1 MIKNISFSNFYSF
14 YEETFVSFEV
24 NQKPSKSLYDV
35 NIEDN
40 RLNKVI
46 SVIGANGSGKTGLIR
61 PFAFIGWFIS
71 NSYIELKPDDVIP
84 YHPHSFYKDE
94 NTTFSINFILEGIE
108 YKYNLTLNKSQ
119 VLHES
124 LYEKTSELYSY
135 IFVRERN
142 SIEEEFDYKQKNF
155 DFQVKIANKMKDN
168 ASVISAAF
176 MNDSEDAKKFIDFFG
191 KSFVFNVTLNG
202 RENYSEQGLLDSAK
216 YFKYNK
222 KSLEQMIKIICE
234 LDLGLNSVELDE
246 VEIKTTDGQLE
257 KVYLPIGV
265 HGENEKQFKLP
276 FFEESSGTKSLFVL
290 LRRLLPILQSGGL
303 AIIDKIDNELHPLM
317 LPVILELFKFEHTN
331 PKNAQV
337 VFTCHTPEILNLLK
351 KHQVY
356 LVEKTDLHSS
366 AWRLDKMSR
375 LRVDD
380 NLYAKYYAGAL
391 GATPNI

>member
-14 YEETFVSFEV
+14 YEETLVSFEV
-24 NQKPSKSLYDV
+24 SQKPSKSLYDI
-35 NIEDN
+35 NIENN
-40 RLNKVI
+40 RLNKVV

-71 NSYIELKPDDVIP
+71 NSYIELKPDDLIP
-84 YHPHSFYKDE
+84 YHPHSFYKDN
-94 NTTFSINFILEGIE
+94 NTTFSINFILAGIE

-124 LYEKTSELYSY
+124 LYEKTSKLFSY
-135 IFVRERN
+135 IFIRERN
-142 SIEEEFDYKQKNF
+142 SIDEEFEYKQKNF

-168 ASVISAAF
+168 ASIISAAF

-191 KSFVFNVTLNG
+191 KSFVFNVTLSG
-202 RENYSEQGLLDSAK
+202 RENYSEQGLIDSAK
-216 YFKYNK
+216 YFKQNS

-246 VEIKTTDGQLE
+246 VEIKTPEGQLE
-257 KVYLPIGV
+257 KIYLPIGV

-290 LRRLLPILQSGGL
+290 LRRLLPVLQSGGL
-303 AIIDKIDNELHPLM
+303 AIIDEIDNDLHPHM

-331 PKNAQV
+331 PKNAQII
-337 VFTCHTPEILNLLK
+337 FTCHTPEVLNILK

-356 LVEKTDLHSS
+356 LVEKTDLHSE
-366 AWRLDKMSR
+366 AWRLDEMSGI
-375 LRVDD
+375 RVDD

>member
-24 NQKPSKSLYDV
+24 SQKPSKSLYDV
-35 NIEDN
+35 NLENN
-40 RLNKVI
+40 RLNKVV

-71 NSYIELKPDDVIP
+71 NSYIELKPDDLIP
-84 YHPHSFYKDE
+84 YHPHSFYKDD
-94 NTTFSINFILEGIE
+94 NTTFSINFILAGIE

-124 LYEKTSELYSY
+124 LYEKTSKLFSY
-135 IFVRERN
+135 IFIRERN
-142 SIEEEFDYKQKNF
+142 SIEDEFEYKQKNF
-155 DFQVKIANKMKDN
+155 DFQAKIANKMKDN
-168 ASVISAAF
+168 ASIISAAF

-202 RENYSEQGLLDSAK
+202 RENYSEQGLIDSAK
-216 YFKYNK
+216 YFKQNS

-246 VEIKTTDGQLE
+246 VEIKTPEGQLE

-265 HGENEKQFKLP
+265 HGEKDKQFKLP

-290 LRRLLPILQSGGL
+290 LRRLLPVLQSGGL
-303 AIIDKIDNELHPLM
+303 AIIDEIDNDLHPHM

-331 PKNAQV
+331 PKNAQII
-337 VFTCHTPEILNLLK
+337 FTCHTPEVLNILK

-356 LVEKTDLHSS
+356 LVEKTDLHSE
-366 AWRLDKMSR
+366 AWRLDEMSGI
-375 LRVDD
+375 RVDD

>member
-24 NQKPSKSLYDV
+24 TQKPSKSLYDI
-35 NIEDN
+35 NIENN

-71 NSYIELKPDDVIP
+71 NSYIELKPDDLIP
-84 YHPHSFYKDE
+84 YHPHSFYKEE
-94 NTTFSINFILEGIE
+94 NTTFSINFILGGIE

-124 LYEKTSELYSY
+124 LYEKTSKLFSY
-135 IFVRERN
+135 VFVRERN

-168 ASVISAAF
+168 ASIISAAF
-176 MNDSEDAKKFIDFFG
+176 MNDSEDAKKFIEFFG
-191 KSFVFNVTLNG
+191 KSFLFNVTLNG

-216 YFKYNK
+216 YFKNNS

-246 VEIKTTDGQLE
+246 VEIKTAEGQLE

-276 FFEESSGTKSLFVL
+276 FFEESSGTKSLFIL
-290 LRRLLPILQSGGL
+290 LRRLLPVLQSGGL
-303 AIIDKIDNELHPLM
+303 AIIDEIDNDLHPHM

-337 VFTCHTPEILNLLK
+337 IFTCHTPEILNLLK

-356 LVEKTDLHSS
+356 LVEKNNLHSE
-366 AWRLDKMSR
+366 AWRLDEMTG

>member
-14 YEETFVSFEV
+14 YEETLVSFEV
-24 NQKPSKSLYDV
+24 SQKPSKSLYDI
-35 NIEDN
+35 NIENN
-40 RLNKVI
+40 RLNKVV

-71 NSYIELKPDDVIP
+71 NSYIELKPDDLIP
-84 YHPHSFYKDE
+84 YHPHSFYKDN
-94 NTTFSINFILEGIE
+94 NTTFSINFILASIE
-108 YKYNLTLNKSQ
+108 YKYNLTLNRSQ

-124 LYEKTSELYSY
+124 LYEKTSKLFSY
-135 IFVRERN
+135 IFIRERN
-142 SIEEEFDYKQKNF
+142 SIDEEFEYKQKNF

-168 ASVISAAF
+168 ASIISAAF

-191 KSFVFNVTLNG
+191 KSFVFNVTLSG
-202 RENYSEQGLLDSAK
+202 RENYSEQGLIDSAK
-216 YFKYNK
+216 YFKQNS

-246 VEIKTTDGQLE
+246 VEIKTPEGQLE
-257 KVYLPIGV
+257 KIYLPIGV
-265 HGENEKQFKLP
+265 HGVNEKQFKLP

-290 LRRLLPILQSGGL
+290 LRRLLPVLQSGGL
-303 AIIDKIDNELHPLM
+303 AIIDEIDNDLHPHM

-331 PKNAQV
+331 PKNAQII
-337 VFTCHTPEILNLLK
+337 FTCHTPEVLNILK

-356 LVEKTDLHSS
+356 LVEKTDLHSE
-366 AWRLDKMSR
+366 AWRLDEMSGI
-375 LRVDD
+375 RVDD

>member
-1 MIKNISFSNFYSF
+1 MIKNISFSNYYSF
-14 YEETFVSFEV
+14 YEETLVSFEV
-24 NQKPSKSLYDV
+24 SQKPSKSLYDI
-35 NIEDN
+35 NIENN
-40 RLNKVI
+40 RLNKVV

-61 PFAFIGWFIS
+61 AFALIGWFIS
-71 NSYIELKPDDVIP
+71 NSYMELKPDDLIP
-84 YHPHSFYKDE
+84 YHPHSFYKND
-94 NTTFSINFILEGIE
+94 NTTFSINFILAGIE

-124 LYEKTSELYSY
+124 LYEKTSKLFSY
-135 IFVRERN
+135 IFIRERN
-142 SIEEEFDYKQKNF
+142 SIDEEFEYKQKNF

-168 ASVISAAF
+168 ASIISAAF

-191 KSFVFNVTLNG
+191 KSFVFNVTLSG
-202 RENYSEQGLLDSAK
+202 RENYSEQGLIDSAK
-216 YFKYNK
+216 YFKQNS

-246 VEIKTTDGQLE
+246 VEIKTPEGQLE
-257 KVYLPIGV
+257 KIYLPIGV

-290 LRRLLPILQSGGL
+290 LRRLLPVLQSGGL
-303 AIIDKIDNELHPLM
+303 AIIDEIDNDLHPYM

-331 PKNAQV
+331 PKNAQII
-337 VFTCHTPEILNLLK
+337 FTCNTPEVLNILK

-356 LVEKTDLHSS
+356 LVEKTDLHSE
-366 AWRLDKMSR
+366 AWRLDEMSGI
-375 LRVDD
+375 RVDD

>member
-24 NQKPSKSLYDV
+24 TQKPSKSLYDI
-35 NIEDN
+35 NIENN

-71 NSYIELKPDDVIP
+71 NSYIELKPDDLIP
-84 YHPHSFYKDE
+84 YHPHSFYKEE
-94 NTTFSINFILEGIE
+94 NTTFSINFILGGIE

-124 LYEKTSELYSY
+124 LYEKTSKLFSY
-135 IFVRERN
+135 VFIRERN
-142 SIEEEFDYKQKNF
+142 SINEEFDYKQKNF

-168 ASVISAAF
+168 ASIISAAF

-191 KSFVFNVTLNG
+191 KSFLFNVTLNG

-216 YFKYNK
+216 YFKNNS

-246 VEIKTTDGQLE
+246 VEIKTADGQLE
-257 KVYLPIGV
+257 KVYLPIGI
-265 HGENEKQFKLP
+265 HGEDDKQFKLP

-290 LRRLLPILQSGGL
+290 LRRLLPVLQSGGL
-303 AIIDKIDNELHPLM
+303 AIIDEIDNDLHPHM

-337 VFTCHTPEILNLLK
+337 IFTCHTPEILNLLK

-356 LVEKTDLHSS
+356 LVEKNNLHSE
-366 AWRLDKMSR
+366 AWRLDEMSG

>member
-14 YEETFVSFEV
+14 YEETLVSFEV
-24 NQKPSKSLYDV
+24 SQKPSKSLYDI
-35 NIEDN
+35 NIENN
-40 RLNKVI
+40 RLNKVV

-71 NSYIELKPDDVIP
+71 NSYIELKPDDLIP
-84 YHPHSFYKDE
+84 YHPHSFYKDN
-94 NTTFSINFILEGIE
+94 NTTFSINFILSGIE
-108 YKYNLTLNKSQ
+108 YKYNLTLNRSQ

-124 LYEKTSELYSY
+124 LYEKTSKLFSY
-135 IFVRERN
+135 IFIRERN
-142 SIEEEFDYKQKNF
+142 SIDEEFEYKQKNF
-155 DFQVKIANKMKDN
+155 DFQAKIANKMKDN
-168 ASVISAAF
+168 ASIISAAF

-191 KSFVFNVTLNG
+191 KSFVFNVTLSG
-202 RENYSEQGLLDSAK
+202 RENYSEQGLIDSAK
-216 YFKYNK
+216 YFKQNS

-246 VEIKTTDGQLE
+246 VEIKTPEGQLE
-257 KVYLPIGV
+257 KIYLPIGV
-265 HGENEKQFKLP
+265 HGVNEKQFKLP

-290 LRRLLPILQSGGL
+290 LRRLLPVLQSGGL
-303 AIIDKIDNELHPLM
+303 AIIDKIDNDLHPHM

-331 PKNAQV
+331 PKNAQII
-337 VFTCHTPEILNLLK
+337 FTCHTPEVLNILK

-356 LVEKTDLHSS
+356 LVEKTDLHSE
-366 AWRLDKMSR
+366 AWRLDEMSGI
-375 LRVDD
+375 RVDD

>member
-24 NQKPSKSLYDV
+24 SQKPSKSLYDV
-35 NIEDN
+35 NLENN
-40 RLNKVI
+40 RLNKVV

-61 PFAFIGWFIS
+61 PFAFIEWFIS
-71 NSYIELKPDDVIP
+71 NSYIELKPDDLIP
-84 YHPHSFYKDE
+84 YHPYSFYKDD
-94 NTTFSINFILEGIE
+94 NTTFSINFILAGIE

-124 LYEKTSELYSY
+124 LYEKTSKLFSY
-135 IFVRERN
+135 IFIRERN
-142 SIEEEFDYKQKNF
+142 SIEDEFEYKQKNF
-155 DFQVKIANKMKDN
+155 DFQAKIANKMKDN
-168 ASVISAAF
+168 ASIISAAF

-202 RENYSEQGLLDSAK
+202 RENYSEQGLIDSAK
-216 YFKYNK
+216 YFKQNS

-246 VEIKTTDGQLE
+246 VEIKTPEGQLE

-265 HGENEKQFKLP
+265 HGEKDKQFKLP

-290 LRRLLPILQSGGL
+290 LRRLLPVLQSGGL
-303 AIIDKIDNELHPLM
+303 AIIDKIDNDLHPHM

-331 PKNAQV
+331 PKNAQII
-337 VFTCHTPEILNLLK
+337 FTCHTPEVLNILK

-356 LVEKTDLHSS
+356 LVEKTDLHSE
-366 AWRLDKMSR
+366 AWRLDEMSGI
-375 LRVDD
+375 RVDD

-391 GATPNI
+391 GATPII

>member
-1 MIKNISFSNFYSF
+1 MIKNISFSNYYSF
-14 YEETFVSFEV
+14 YEETLVSFEV
-24 NQKPSKSLYDV
+24 SQKPSKSLYDI
-35 NIEDN
+35 NIENN
-40 RLNKVI
+40 RLNKVV

-61 PFAFIGWFIS
+61 AFALIGWFIS
-71 NSYIELKPDDVIP
+71 NSYMELKPDDLIP
-84 YHPHSFYKDE
+84 YHPHSFYKND
-94 NTTFSINFILEGIE
+94 NTTFSINFILAGIE

-124 LYEKTSELYSY
+124 LYEKTSKLFSY
-135 IFVRERN
+135 IFIRERN
-142 SIEEEFDYKQKNF
+142 SIDEEFEYKQKNF

-168 ASVISAAF
+168 ASIISAAF

-191 KSFVFNVTLNG
+191 KSFVFNVTLSG
-202 RENYSEQGLLDSAK
+202 RENYSEQGLIDSAK
-216 YFKYNK
+216 YFKQNS

-246 VEIKTTDGQLE
+246 VEIKTPKGQLE
-257 KVYLPIGV
+257 KIYLPIGV

-290 LRRLLPILQSGGL
+290 LRRLLPVLQSGGL
-303 AIIDKIDNELHPLM
+303 AIIDEIDNDLHPYM

-331 PKNAQV
+331 PKNAQII
-337 VFTCHTPEILNLLK
+337 FTCNTPEVLNILK

-356 LVEKTDLHSS
+356 LVEKTDLHSE
-366 AWRLDKMSR
+366 AWRLDEMSGI
-375 LRVDD
+375 RVDD

>member
-14 YEETFVSFEV
+14 YEETLVSFEV
-24 NQKPSKSLYDV
+24 SQKPSKSLYDI
-35 NIEDN
+35 NIENN
-40 RLNKVI
+40 RLNKVV

-71 NSYIELKPDDVIP
+71 NSYIELKPDDLIP
-84 YHPHSFYKDE
+84 YHPHSFYKDN
-94 NTTFSINFILEGIE
+94 NTTFSINFILAGIE

-124 LYEKTSELYSY
+124 LYEKTSKLFSY
-135 IFVRERN
+135 IFIRERN
-142 SIEEEFDYKQKNF
+142 SIEDEFEYKQKNF

-168 ASVISAAF
+168 ASIISAAF

-191 KSFVFNVTLNG
+191 KSFVFNVTLSG
-202 RENYSEQGLLDSAK
+202 RENYSEQGLIDSAK
-216 YFKYNK
+216 YFKQNS

-246 VEIKTTDGQLE
+246 VEIKTPEGQLE
-257 KVYLPIGV
+257 KIYLPIGV

-290 LRRLLPILQSGGL
+290 LRRLLPVLQSGGL
-303 AIIDKIDNELHPLM
+303 AIIDEIDNDLHPHM

-331 PKNAQV
+331 PKNAQII
-337 VFTCHTPEILNLLK
+337 FTCHTPEVLNILK

-356 LVEKTDLHSS
+356 LVEKTDLHSE
-366 AWRLDKMSR
+366 AWRLDEMSGI
-375 LRVDD
+375 RVDD

>member
-24 NQKPSKSLYDV
+24 NQKPSKSLYDI
-35 NIEDN
+35 NIENN
-40 RLNKVI
+40 RLNKVV

-61 PFAFIGWFIS
+61 PFVFIGWFIS
-71 NSYIELKPDDVIP
+71 NSYIELKPDDLIP
-84 YHPHSFYKDE
+84 YHPHSFYKND
-94 NTTFSINFILEGIE
+94 NTTFSINFILAGIE

-124 LYEKTSELYSY
+124 LYEKTSKLFSY
-135 IFVRERN
+135 IFIRERN
-142 SIEEEFDYKQKNF
+142 SIDEEFEYKQKNF

-168 ASVISAAF
+168 ASIISAAF

-191 KSFVFNVTLNG
+191 KSFVFNVTLSG
-202 RENYSEQGLLDSAK
+202 RENYSEHGLIDSAK
-216 YFKYNK
+216 YFKQNS

-246 VEIKTTDGQLE
+246 VEIKTPEGQLE
-257 KVYLPIGV
+257 KIYLPIGV

-290 LRRLLPILQSGGL
+290 LRRLLPVLQSGGL
-303 AIIDKIDNELHPLM
+303 AIIDKIDNDLHPHM

-331 PKNAQV
+331 PKNAQII
-337 VFTCHTPEILNLLK
+337 FTCHTPEVLNILK

-356 LVEKTDLHSS
+356 LVEKTDLHSE
-366 AWRLDKMSR
+366 AWRLDEMSGI
-375 LRVDD
+375 RVDD

>member
-1 MIKNISFSNFYSF
+1 MKGFIIIKNISFSNFYSF

-24 NQKPSKSLYDV
+24 TKKPSKSFYDV
-35 NIEDN
+35 NIENN

-337 VFTCHTPEILNLLK
+337 VFTCHTPEI
-351 KHQVY
+351 
-356 LVEKTDLHSS
+356 
-366 AWRLDKMSR
+366 
-375 LRVDD
+375 
-380 NLYAKYYAGAL
+380 
-391 GATPNI
+391 

>member
-14 YEETFVSFEV
+14 YEETLVSFEV
-24 NQKPSKSLYDV
+24 SQKPSKSLYDI
-35 NIEDN
+35 NIENN
-40 RLNKVI
+40 RLNKVV

-71 NSYIELKPDDVIP
+71 NSYIELKPDDLIP
-84 YHPHSFYKDE
+84 YHPHSFYKDN
-94 NTTFSINFILEGIE
+94 NTTFSINFILAGIE

-124 LYEKTSELYSY
+124 LYEKTSKLFSY
-135 IFVRERN
+135 IFIRERN
-142 SIEEEFDYKQKNF
+142 SIDEEFEYKQKNF

-168 ASVISAAF
+168 ASIISAAF

-191 KSFVFNVTLNG
+191 KSFVFNVTLSG
-202 RENYSEQGLLDSAK
+202 RENYSEQGLIDSAK
-216 YFKYNK
+216 YFKQNS

-246 VEIKTTDGQLE
+246 VEIKTPEGQLE
-257 KVYLPIGV
+257 KIYLPIGV

-290 LRRLLPILQSGGL
+290 LRRLLPVLQSGGL
-303 AIIDKIDNELHPLM
+303 AIIDEIDNDLHPHM

-331 PKNAQV
+331 PKNAQII
-337 VFTCHTPEILNLLK
+337 FTCNTPEVLNILK

-356 LVEKTDLHSS
+356 LVEKTDLHSE
-366 AWRLDKMSR
+366 AWRLDEMSGI
-375 LRVDD
+375 RVDD

>member
-24 NQKPSKSLYDV
+24 SQKPSKSLYDV
-35 NIEDN
+35 NLENN
-40 RLNKVI
+40 RLNKVV

-71 NSYIELKPDDVIP
+71 NSYIELKPDDLIP
-84 YHPHSFYKDE
+84 YHPHSFYKDD
-94 NTTFSINFILEGIE
+94 NTTFSINFILAGIE

-124 LYEKTSELYSY
+124 LYEKTSKLFSY
-135 IFVRERN
+135 IFIRERN
-142 SIEEEFDYKQKNF
+142 SIEDEFEYKQKNF
-155 DFQVKIANKMKDN
+155 DFQAKIANKMKDN
-168 ASVISAAF
+168 ASIISAAF

-202 RENYSEQGLLDSAK
+202 RENYSEQGLIDSAK
-216 YFKYNK
+216 YFKQNS

-246 VEIKTTDGQLE
+246 VEIKTPEGQLE

-265 HGENEKQFKLP
+265 HGEKDKQFKLP

-290 LRRLLPILQSGGL
+290 LRRLLPVLQSGGL
-303 AIIDKIDNELHPLM
+303 AIIDEIDNDLHPHM
-317 LPVILELFKFEHTN
+317 LLVILELFKFEHTN
-331 PKNAQV
+331 PKNAQII
-337 VFTCHTPEILNLLK
+337 FTCHTPEVLNILK

-356 LVEKTDLHSS
+356 LVEKTDLHSE
-366 AWRLDKMSR
+366 AWRLDEMSGI
-375 LRVDD
+375 RVDD

>member
-24 NQKPSKSLYDV
+24 TQKPSKSLYDI
-35 NIEDN
+35 NIENN

-71 NSYIELKPDDVIP
+71 NSYIELKPDDLIP

-94 NTTFSINFILEGIE
+94 NTTFSINFILGGIE

-124 LYEKTSELYSY
+124 LYEKTSKLFSY
-135 IFVRERN
+135 VFIRERN
-142 SIEEEFDYKQKNF
+142 SINEEFDYKQKNF

-168 ASVISAAF
+168 ASIISAAF

-191 KSFVFNVTLNG
+191 KSFLFNVTLNG

-216 YFKYNK
+216 YFKNNS

-246 VEIKTTDGQLE
+246 VEIKTAEGQLE

-290 LRRLLPILQSGGL
+290 LRRLLPVLQSGGL
-303 AIIDKIDNELHPLM
+303 AIIDEIDNDLHPHM

-337 VFTCHTPEILNLLK
+337 IFTCHTPEILNLLK

-356 LVEKTDLHSS
+356 LVEKNNLHSE
-366 AWRLDKMSR
+366 AWRLDEMSG

>member
-24 NQKPSKSLYDV
+24 TQKPSKSLYDI
-35 NIEDN
+35 NIENN

-71 NSYIELKPDDVIP
+71 NSYIELKPDDLIP

-94 NTTFSINFILEGIE
+94 NTTFSINFILGGIE

-124 LYEKTSELYSY
+124 LYEKTSKLFSY
-135 IFVRERN
+135 VFIRERN
-142 SIEEEFDYKQKNF
+142 SINEEFDYKQKNF

-168 ASVISAAF
+168 ASIISAAF

-191 KSFVFNVTLNG
+191 KSFLFNVTLNG

-216 YFKYNK
+216 YFKNNS

-246 VEIKTTDGQLE
+246 VEIKTAEGQLE

-290 LRRLLPILQSGGL
+290 LRRLLPVLQSGGL
-303 AIIDKIDNELHPLM
+303 AIIDEIDNDLHPHM

-331 PKNAQV
+331 PKNAQII
-337 VFTCHTPEILNLLK
+337 FTCHTPEILNLLK

-356 LVEKTDLHSS
+356 LVEKNNLHSE
-366 AWRLDKMSR
+366 AWRLDEMSG

>member
-14 YEETFVSFEV
+14 YEETLVSFEV
-24 NQKPSKSLYDV
+24 SQKPSKSLYDI
-35 NIEDN
+35 NIENN
-40 RLNKVI
+40 RLNKVV

-71 NSYIELKPDDVIP
+71 NSYIELKPDDLIP
-84 YHPHSFYKDE
+84 YHPHSFYKDN
-94 NTTFSINFILEGIE
+94 NTTFSINFILASIE

-124 LYEKTSELYSY
+124 LYEKTSKLFSY
-135 IFVRERN
+135 IFIRERN
-142 SIEEEFDYKQKNF
+142 SIDEEFEYKQKNF

-168 ASVISAAF
+168 ASIISAAF

-191 KSFVFNVTLNG
+191 KSFVFNVTLSG
-202 RENYSEQGLLDSAK
+202 RENYSEQGLIDSAK
-216 YFKYNK
+216 YFKQNS

-246 VEIKTTDGQLE
+246 VEIKTPEGQLE
-257 KVYLPIGV
+257 KIYLPIGV

-290 LRRLLPILQSGGL
+290 LRRLLPVLQSGGL
-303 AIIDKIDNELHPLM
+303 AIIDEIDNDLHPHM

-331 PKNAQV
+331 PKNAQII
-337 VFTCHTPEILNLLK
+337 FTCHTPEVLNILK

-356 LVEKTDLHSS
+356 LVEKTDLHSE
-366 AWRLDKMSR
+366 AWRLDEMSGI
-375 LRVDD
+375 RVDD